1 MISMCCFASSVG
13 RLTASIRT
21 VRKRF
26 DRRMTAEEIAETL
39 ESDVESVNATLQQ
52 MKQGQWVIDI
62 DDGHWRATRSRLGG

>member
-1 MISMCCFASSVG
+1 MS
-13 RLTASIRT
+13 RELEPSI
-21 VRKRF
+21 F
-26 DRRMTAEEIAETL
+26 NLLIEHRRMTAEEIAETL